1 MRCFTQSLTTFW
13 PAWITFCQGWTNGCP
28 PRKTFWPGW
37 TNGCPGWTNG
47 CPGWTNSDLRL
58 DNRLS
63 RVDKRL
69 SNLRWFFWQI
79 IKKMRKNHFF
89 GKISTG
95 PFFKNHDWILGMLT
109 TPNISEKGFEV
120 GQPFVQG
127 GHTVVQGGQPFVQG
141 GQPFVHSRVSHT
153 VDDQFLF
160 QLCCNTLAKQ

>member
-13 PAWITFCQGWTNGCP
+13 PAWITFCQ
-28 PRKTFWPGW
+28 GW

-141 GQPFVHSRVSHT
+141 GQPFVHSRVSST
-153 VDDQFLF
+153 DVNPF
-160 QLCCNTLAKQ
+160 NWTLI